1 MDEVA
6 RKKRKEKKRL
16 FQVFLAATMFNTSV
30 YT

>member
-6 RKKRKEKKRL
+6 RKKRKEEKKT
-16 FQVFLAATMFNTSV
+16 FSGFLAATMFNTSV